1 METLVI
7 IDFSALRGVRS
18 ARRAYGS
25 LPWGAVGRV
34 EQRHA
39 IEGCVPNADM
49 VDLDDLAR
57 LGMWAPNES
66 EELHVLVAS
75 AGARRAR
82 APMLCHVCPGP
93 LPLGA
98 IMRVAP
104 GVYCSSPAYTALR
117 CSRGRSVPEILILLL
132 ELLGS
137 YSLPPEATFP
147 IAWGGVWPDEVER
160 KSVEQIHYPSEPV
173 VTIKEL
179 QAMARY
185 AKSSEYANFRT
196 AVRLAA
202 TGSRSPA
209 ESIMYGMFAPPLR
222 FGAFGISSLKGG
234 MLLNHR
240 IDFDTTSLHMAS
252 GVPYAVCDAYIP
264 AAHIDTEYNGIG
276 HEEENRR
283 IHDGQRNNG
292 LKGMGVTVLVI
303 NRDQMRDIVALE
315 AIARSIHKAAGGLLR
330 YRYSGVRQ
338 RQTAWLNGLRAG
350 SGLPPA

>member
-1 METLVI
+1 MI

-66 EELHVLVAS
+66 EGLHVLVAS

-104 GVYCSSPAYTALR
+104 GV
-117 CSRGRSVPEILILLL
+117 LLL

>member
-1 METLVI
+1 M
-7 IDFSALRGVRS
+7 
-18 ARRAYGS
+18 
-25 LPWGAVGRV
+25 
-34 EQRHA
+34 
-39 IEGCVPNADM
+39 
-49 VDLDDLAR
+49 
-57 LGMWAPNES
+57 
-66 EELHVLVAS
+66 
-75 AGARRAR
+75 
-82 APMLCHVCPGP
+82 
-93 LPLGA
+93 
-98 IMRVAP
+98 
-104 GVYCSSPAYTALR
+104 
-117 CSRGRSVPEILILLL
+117 L